1 MDLSQWRWDVD
12 GWIVLVGALCAA
24 NCALLG
30 CWLQLRRMSL
40 LSDAI
45 SHAVLPGVVMAYA
58 WGGVRSGPLVL
69 LAAALFGILCF
80 ALIESLQRGEGR
92 IESGAATGVV
102 FTGLFALGLLW
113 VARGDPAVDLDPSC
127 VLYGQLE
134 LIPLDTWRWGRW
146 PLPRLVAV
154 LLVISLIHGCLL
166 MLFYKPLQ
174 LAVFDPQ
181 ISQLLGFRPT
191 VLHYAVAAATALLC
205 VASFEAVGTILVVA
219 MFTIPPA
226 AARLLSRR
234 LPGMLMISLLIAL
247 GSSLL
252 GHWGAVQLPRW
263 IGYGSTSS
271 SGGMA
276 LAAAAFWLSVMVF
289 GPRQSWLSRWRR
301 SRRLQSRLLE
311 EDLLA
316 WLYRQ
321 QESQGESSL
330 QRPAIRGCSAGRLRR
345 AASRLEASGQL
356 RDAADGV
363 YRLTESGYRR
373 AEQLVRSHRLW
384 EQFLTEEPGLA
395 ADRIHPHAEQFEHFT
410 DRRLRD
416 ALDQETGGA
425 TQDPHGSRIPPEP

>member
-1 MDLSQWRWDVD
+1 MDVSRWQWSVD
-12 GWIVLVGALCAA
+12 GWIVLVGGLCAA

-45 SHAVLPGVVMAYA
+45 SHAVLPGIVLAYA
-58 WGGVRSGPLVL
+58 WGGTRGGPVVL
-69 LAAALFGILCF
+69 LAAAFFGVLCF

-113 VARGDPAVDLDPSC
+113 VARGDPSVDLDPSC

-134 LIPLDTWRWGRW
+134 LIPLDMWRWQSW
-146 PLPRLVAV
+146 QLPRLVVV
-154 LLVISLIHGCLL
+154 LLVISLIHICLL
-166 MLFYKPLQ
+166 LFFYKPLQ

-181 ISQLLGFRPT
+181 ISQLLGFRP
-191 VLHYAVAAATALLC
+191 VLVHYAVAAATALLC

-226 AARLLSRR
+226 AARLLSHR
-234 LPGMLMISLLIAL
+234 LPGMLLVSLVIAL
-247 GSSLL
+247 GSSLV

-263 IGYGSTSS
+263 VGYGSTSS

-276 LAAAAFWLSVMVF
+276 LAAAACWLIVLLV
-289 GPRQSWLSRWRR
+289 GPRQSWLGRWR
-301 SRRLQSRLLE
+301 SQRRLQRRLLE

-321 QESQGESSL
+321 QESQGPTSME
-330 QRPAIRGCSAGRLRR
+330 RPAIRGCSTGQLRR
-345 AASRLEASGQL
+345 AAVRLRASGYLQPFVGGL
-356 RDAADGV
+356 
-363 YRLTESGYRR
+363 YRLTEAGHRR

-395 ADRIHPHAEQFEHFT
+395 ADRIHPHAERFEHFT

>member
-1 MDLSQWRWDVD
+1 MDISRWQWGVD
-12 GWIVLVGALCAA
+12 GWIVLVGGLCAA

-45 SHAVLPGVVMAYA
+45 SHAVLPGIVLAYA
-58 WGGVRSGPLVL
+58 WGGARGGPIVL
-69 LAAALFGILCF
+69 LAAAFFGILCF

-134 LIPLDTWRWGRW
+134 LIPLDIWRWQNW
-146 PLPRLVAV
+146 QLPRLFLV
-154 LLVISLIHGCLL
+154 LLVISLMHLCLL
-166 MLFYKPLQ
+166 LLFFKPLQ

-181 ISQLLGFRPT
+181 ISQLLGFRP
-191 VLHYAVAAATALLC
+191 VVVHYAVAAATALLC

-226 AARLLSRR
+226 AARLLSHR
-234 LPGMLMISLLIAL
+234 LPGMLLISLLIAL
-247 GSSLL
+247 GSALL

-276 LAAAAFWLSVMVF
+276 LAAAAFWFSVMLV

-301 SRRLQSRLLE
+301 QRRLKRRLLE

-321 QESQGESSL
+321 QEQSGRATVERLSI
-330 QRPAIRGCSAGRLRR
+330 PGYSAGDLRR
-345 AASRLEASGQL
+345 AFSRLEAGGHL
-356 RDAADGV
+356 RSAAGGV
-363 YRLTESGYRR
+363 YQLTDSGHLR

-416 ALDQETGGA
+416 ALDQETGGP